1 MFGWSALNKIKL
13 VGLNMLTWGWY
24 GGYLLCRMLYDTAIL
39 AQEFKKDF
47 MIDDDAARREYGL
60 ISGLS
65 DASILQ
71 CLLFE
76 AAIEFANEKNDL
88 EAYWKYPEEF
98 KRYFLDRHEKDRDK
112 KKKRVQDKDLVSTD
126 ILIRKDKKKTSS
138 LPPLHIL
145 PAPKYPFEWT
155 TK

>member
-1 MFGWSALNKIKL
+1 
-13 VGLNMLTWGWY
+13 
-24 GGYLLCRMLYDTAIL
+24 
-39 AQEFKKDF
+39 
-47 MIDDDAARREYGL
+47 
-60 ISGLS
+60 
-65 DASILQ
+65 SILQ